1 MRTKTFLIISAMAAT
16 SFSVFA
22 DDGHNENNNKN
33 GNNNNSSFESSV
45 IGSTPGMAIGG
56 VNSGGA
62 PWVVA
67 GEANVSASGNVRVE
81 VQGLLIAPGGPPAVV
96 GTTGPV
102 TMVGATLICGGSGG
116 TAVADNG
123 PVTPSPLSA
132 AGNAEIQQAVTLPA
146 SCAAPVVLV
155 RIFNSA
161 QPLGSQLGPFIAET
175 GLMAGAQNNQNQNQN
190 DNQNHDANDDH
201 GGSGHGH

>member
-1 MRTKTFLIISAMAAT
+1 MRTKTFLIISAIAAT

-22 DDGHNENNNKN
+22 DDGHNGNNNNN
-33 GNNNNSSFESSV
+33 GNNNQSSFESSV

-56 VNSGGA
+56 VNAGGA

-67 GEANVSASGNVRVE
+67 QGEANVSASGNVRVE
-81 VQGLLIAPGGPPAVV
+81 VQGLLIGPGGPAAVV

-102 TMVGATLICGGSGG
+102 TMVGATLMCGGSGG

-161 QPLGSQLGPFIAET
+161 APLGSQLGPFIAET
-175 GLMAGAQNNQNQNQN
+175 GLTAGAQNNQNQNQS
-190 DNQNHDANDDH
+190 HDANDDN
-201 GGSGHGH
+201 GGGHGH